1 MSDSGPIIEAL
12 RKLVGTDRFVVYDV
26 PPAERPTRAGP
37 MTPFVMG
44 GDAWWRFVRR
54 RKELDDGW
62 LTVLVSVRRLP
73 EEEALLA
80 VDWGTMFANAMLL
93 VEPHQDIEPLQGS
106 RRPEGDLERQLRE
119 SFGVWRYWR
128 LSPDGALKPGRE
140 ELDLGGTRTIAQV
153 LEERLPRVFPPEEF
167 RASLFALNAREMD
180 LFVGR
185 PVGRVVLPF
194 LTRLGLP
201 VPYDPRLLIEAV
213 RDLVDRG
220 LAYVEDPRGERTTY
234 HGPEKTLPPDLPL
247 ERLAEMVRV

>member
-1 MSDSGPIIEAL
+1 MTDAL
-12 RKLVGTDRFVVYDV
+12 RKLVGTDRFLVYDV
-26 PPAERPTRAGP
+26 PVADRPSRPGP

-62 LTVLVSVRRLP
+62 LTVLVSLRHLP
-73 EEEALLA
+73 EEEALLV
-80 VDWGTMFANAMLL
+80 VDWGTLFANAMLL
-93 VEPHQDIEPLQGS
+93 VEPRQDVEPSQGTQ
-106 RRPEGDLERQLRE
+106 RAEKDLERQLRQ

-128 LSPDGALKPGRE
+128 LSPDGARRPMQE
-140 ELDLGGTRTIAQV
+140 ELDLHGTRTIAQA
-153 LEERLPRVFPPEEF
+153 LEERLPQVFPPEEF

-201 VPYDPRLLIEAV
+201 VPYDPRLLLEAV

-220 LAYVEDPRGERTTY
+220 LAYVEDAQDGRTTY
-234 HGPEKTLPPDLPL
+234 HGPDRALPKDLPL
-247 ERLAEMVRV
+247 ERLANMVRV